1 MNDIDRRYRSELNKI
16 RLLSGGTQYDV
27 MLMGPEKSA
36 RKKGPGGVRVKSS
49 KKRESGESYFPLRL
63 TPGGGG
69 NSCLVTEDLRY
80 QMKRDTSKS
89 LRSSYQQNATTP
101 LKSPAIDPRNIDF
114 KSLSTD
120 RKKRARSRNKA
131 HSRENDKDVTAA
143 LLIKDITKQINNRP
157 ESSHLRSKG
166 A

>member
-1 MNDIDRRYRSELNKI
+1 
-16 RLLSGGTQYDV
+16 
-27 MLMGPEKSA
+27 
-36 RKKGPGGVRVKSS
+36 VRVKSS
-49 KKRESGESYFPLRL
+49 KKRESAESYFPLRL
-63 TPGGGG
+63 TPGGGA

-80 QMKRDTSKS
+80 QKMMRDTSKS

-101 LKSPAIDPRNIDF
+101 LKSPALDPRNIDF

-120 RKKRARSRNKA
+120 RKKRARSRSKA

-143 LLIKDITKQINNRP
+143 LLIKDITKQINNIP

-166 A
+166 G